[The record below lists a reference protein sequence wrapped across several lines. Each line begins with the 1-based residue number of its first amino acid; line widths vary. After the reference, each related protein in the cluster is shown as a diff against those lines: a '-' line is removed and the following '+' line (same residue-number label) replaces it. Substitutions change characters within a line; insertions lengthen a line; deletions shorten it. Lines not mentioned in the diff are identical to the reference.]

1 MKKLIISLLIFQSA
15 YSAEGLIIEG
25 RGGTHN
31 YYDQKQTHMNFVMMQ
46 QRERNLKSMLEES
59 ALQIGC
65 SVAANLLTNVL
76 VHEYQIWRDT
86 NSDAKIAQNIQVS
99 NALEEQF
106 NSIRKQII
114 KMFQY
119 VNSRIENE
127 IEKQD
132 LMKQTNLAILKISRK
147 NFNKILQQLHS
158 LNALRLIYEKDLEDK
173 DVAFNNLLRNY
184 KKLLNIIN
192 Q

>member
-1 MKKLIISLLIFQSA
+1 
-15 YSAEGLIIEG
+15 
-25 RGGTHN
+25 
-31 YYDQKQTHMNFVMMQ
+31 
-46 QRERNLKSMLEES
+46 
-59 ALQIGC
+59 
-65 SVAANLLTNVL
+65 
-76 VHEYQIWRDT
+76 
-86 NSDAKIAQNIQVS
+86 
-99 NALEEQF
+99 
-106 NSIRKQII
+106 
-114 KMFQY
+114 MFQY

-173 DVAFNNLLRNY
+173 DVAFNNLLRTY